1 VGGGG
6 NKPPKKLLKKIKKK
20 KKKNKNNQQKNM
32 FLTLYAH
39 TWTKYETIGSS
50 EICRDK
56 DAIFG
61 VKR

>member
-1 VGGGG
+1 
-6 NKPPKKLLKKIKKK
+6 
-20 KKKNKNNQQKNM
+20 M

-39 TWTKYETIGSS
+39 TWAKYETIDSF